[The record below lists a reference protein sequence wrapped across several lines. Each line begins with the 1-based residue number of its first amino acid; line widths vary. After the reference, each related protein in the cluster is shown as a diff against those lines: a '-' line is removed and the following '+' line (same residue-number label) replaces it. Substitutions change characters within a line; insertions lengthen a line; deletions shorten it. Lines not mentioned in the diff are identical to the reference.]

1 MNIRKAE
8 LMDIGKVIVIYK
20 NAIKAMID
28 SNLDQWDDIYPAIKI
43 LEQDITANQMYVG
56 IIDDKIVSA
65 VVANTEFDEEYKNG
79 RWKYDNKNFAVI
91 HRLCVNPAYQ
101 NKKVGR
107 NTMIL
112 IEELLK
118 KEGVQSIRLD
128 AFSLNPYALKLYE
141 SLGYQKVGEATWRKG
156 LFYLFEKKL

>member
-112 IEELLK
+112 TEELLK

>member
-28 SNLDQWDDIYPAIKI
+28 NNLDQWDDIYPAIKI

-79 RWKYDNKNFAVI
+79 RWKYDNVDFAVI

-112 IEELLK
+112 TEELLK